1 MKRTSVFLK
10 ILVVAI
16 VLTILGFI
24 ADSGEYVPDLKTNVI
39 DFVGMTALF
48 FTVISA
54 FYWVWGFFRKRIIQP

>member
-1 MKRTSVFLK
+1 MKRASVFLK

-24 ADSGEYVPDLKTNVI
+24 ADYGEYVPDLKTNVI

-54 FYWVWGFFRKRIIQP
+54 FYWVWDFFRKRIIQP